1 MHMRPVRMMRDKDSA
16 IIAQTAHRLRMVW
29 VSTMTN
35 EMDGSQAHAHWC
47 APEAPNR
54 LRYSC

>member
-1 MHMRPVRMMRDKDSA
+1 MRPVRMMHDKDSA

-47 APEAPNR
+47 APEAPTR